1 MNLSFSRVNCRAN
14 VFLHFK
20 KSPIYFYQ
28 NPKQTLR
35 GSENVKSVISK
46 LRAEEVN
53 TAGLL

>member
-1 MNLSFSRVNCRAN
+1 MFFFTL
-14 VFLHFK
+14 K